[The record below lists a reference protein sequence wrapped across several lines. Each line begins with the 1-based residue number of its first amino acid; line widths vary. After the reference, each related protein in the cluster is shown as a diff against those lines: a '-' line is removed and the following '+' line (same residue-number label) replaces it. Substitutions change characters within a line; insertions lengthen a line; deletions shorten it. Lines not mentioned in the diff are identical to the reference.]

1 MPRSL
6 TFRQY
11 LAAWS
16 KEATKGLIDRFGLL
30 NLLVS
35 FALWAWNRY
44 SPTTL
49 EATAKELHLYVS
61 AAMSDWIWQSPLL
74 VGVALVGYRFV
85 RAPYEMHLQTLA
97 NGQDIENRQAED
109 REIKDRAKRTGTFIA
124 DGVLLLR
131 TAPQGQAAALA
142 LDARSYAAGPGLSG
156 HARAAGAGGQD
167 GDQAVRLRPRPD
179 RPTRQ
184 QRPAVLRRRLARRLK
199 RIVRPT
205 RFASRGGRRRR

>member
-49 EATAKELHLYVS
+49 EATAKKLHLSAS
-61 AAMSDWIWQSPLL
+61 AAMSDWVWQLPLL

-85 RAPYEMHLQTLA
+85 RAPYEMHLQTSA
-97 NGQDIENRQAED
+97 NGQDIGNRQAED

-131 TAPQGQAAALA
+131 TAPQGQAAAEAIEKWKASVQEWTDNVYNHLA
-142 LDARSYAAGPGLSG
+142 AINEAAVARFVDTSDMHAVEYLSIS
-156 HARAAGAGGQD
+156 GAISSIYG
-167 GDQAVRLRPRPD
+167 VL
-179 RPTRQ
+179 
-184 QRPAVLRRRLARRLK
+184 QRRVQNLK
-199 RIVRPT
+199 DIIEKPEIYLT
-205 RFASRGGRRRR
+205 